1 MYNILTLK
9 HGTKYSAEYVN
20 KMYNMIHR
28 HVTMPYNFY
37 CFTEDSSGLNPN
49 INIRPLPAEFPI
61 SGWWYKTYLFRKE
74 HFTSGINFYIDLDM
88 VITKNIDEF
97 LTYDVPFM
105 GTRNVMYLNKPKVNS
120 LGSCILKWPA
130 GKYHDIW
137 DTIER
142 EPKRTLKYL
151 GDQDYIYERYPS
163 IQYCPDHWLASYKWS
178 PDLTQAKIVAF
189 HGIPRPHDVHD
200 PFILEN
206 WI

>member
-74 HFTSGINFYIDLDM
+74 HFTSG
-88 VITKNIDEF
+88 
-97 LTYDVPFM
+97 
-105 GTRNVMYLNKPKVNS
+105 
-120 LGSCILKWPA
+120 
-130 GKYHDIW
+130 
-137 DTIER
+137 
-142 EPKRTLKYL
+142 TLKL
-151 GDQDYIYERYPS
+151 PRNTFCQS
-163 IQYCPDHWLASYKWS
+163 HWHRCQS
-178 PDLTQAKIVAF
+178 
-189 HGIPRPHDVHD
+189 RR
-200 PFILEN
+200 E
-206 WI
+206 